1 MLFRALS
8 CLRILRLCNL
18 TTGTTTILTACKIAI
33 PQLID
38 VSIFIACFWLFFGI
52 IGVQTFKSSLT
63 RHCVWTNPD
72 DPSDT
77 YVNSGLYCGSYIGL
91 NGEPAAYL
99 MRDGLSSNVIK
110 GYRCPMYS
118 QCISGDNPYN
128 GTLNFDNILQSLEI
142 VFVIMSANTFTD
154 IMYYTMDTDN
164 MAACL
169 FFIGCIFVMTV
180 WLINVFIAIIVASFN
195 ITRMEVAEEKKRN
208 VKEDGFLKYLD
219 TPIKMSKCTK
229 NDSNFKESKCVLK
242 WYYNLEFFL

>member
-1 MLFRALS
+1 
-8 CLRILRLCNL
+8 
-18 TTGTTTILTACKIAI
+18 
-33 PQLID
+33 
-38 VSIFIACFWLFFGI
+38 
-52 IGVQTFKSSLT
+52 
-63 RHCVWTNPD
+63 
-72 DPSDT
+72 
-77 YVNSGLYCGSYIGL
+77 
-91 NGEPAAYL
+91 
-99 MRDGLSSNVIK
+99 
-110 GYRCPMYS
+110 MYS

-219 TPIKMSKCTK
+219 TPMKMSKCTK
-229 NDSNFKESKCVLK
+229 NDSNF
-242 WYYNLEFFL
+242 